1 MSEDRAELTLSGWQG
16 VVLVLGLAGC
26 LTTCVVGSLWAL
38 VSR

>member
-1 MSEDRAELTLSGWQG
+1 MSDDRAKTVISGWQG

>member
-1 MSEDRAELTLSGWQG
+1 MNEQAKLTLSGWQG
-16 VVLVLGLAGC
+16 VALALGLAGC